1 MSGENLDKI
10 IAYELIM
17 FVLVS
22 LRQYFDNNNIARI
35 YSIDLEDERNL
46 KKRYKLD
53 KYILENE
60 YLHSSIK
67 KLEKFLG
74 IQLIDNPDINEFEK
88 FGEKYEYKILK
99 LPLILKNK
107 KSLEKSIDNLAS
119 NFKVDPL
126 GVLHNINFLLDD
138 HWIAGMRLDTTKVPR
153 TFRYVVT
160 LGTLAE
166 YINSTLQTS
175 T

>member
-1 MSGENLDKI
+1 MSDENRDKI

-17 FVLVS
+17 FVLIS
-22 LRQYFDNNNIARI
+22 LRQYFDNNNVEYLYFRRLNI
-35 YSIDLEDERNL
+35 ETNL
-46 KKRYKLD
+46 KK
-53 KYILENE
+53 KYTLNHYISENG
-60 YLHSSIK
+60 YFHPSIK

-74 IQLIDNPDINEFEK
+74 IQLIDNPDIDEFEK
-88 FGEKYEYKILK
+88 FGEKNGYKILK

-107 KSLEKSIDNLAS
+107 KSLEQSIDNLAS

-153 TFRYVVT
+153 TIRYVVT
-160 LGTLAE
+160 LGVLRE